1 MPEKKNVIAVLS
13 GRKNFAPCLERR
25 IKKCK
30 IVRYPGP
37 EKFFSSLNLLV
48 PDLIIADSC
57 MPQISCADL
66 VMAVRRN
73 VPSPKT
79 LIVIVENSNRP
90 LKKTEIFSL
99 GADEIIGINEGDEL
113 FIARINNLLERKAL
127 FSLRNEPSVLVYEEL
142 EINLDFREVRWRKKK
157 INLTSLEFDMLEY
170 FIRNAGR
177 IMTRSSLISE
187 VWRGNLRA
195 TPRSVDKRIEILRKK
210 LGKFSSHLR
219 TIFGV
224 GYMLK

>member
-1 MPEKKNVIAVLS
+1 MLEKKNVIAVLS
-13 GRKNFAPCLERR
+13 GRRNFVSYLERR
-25 IKKCK
+25 IKKCR

-37 EKFFSSLNLLV
+37 KKFFSSLNLLV
-48 PDLIIADSC
+48 PDLIIADSD

-73 VPSPKT
+73 IPSPKT
-79 LIVIVENSNRP
+79 VIVIVENSNRP

-142 EINLDFREVRWRKKK
+142 EINLDFREVSWRKKK

-210 LGKFSSHLR
+210 LGKFSAHLR